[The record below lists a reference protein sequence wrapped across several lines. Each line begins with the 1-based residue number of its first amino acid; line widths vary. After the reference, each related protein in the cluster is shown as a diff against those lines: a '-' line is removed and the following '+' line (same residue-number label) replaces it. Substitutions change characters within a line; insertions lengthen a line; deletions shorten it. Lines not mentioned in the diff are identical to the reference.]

1 MGRFRQQ
8 CEYVL
13 FASKGRIIE
22 HARSCLPGVYSYPV
36 VAARKVHLTSKPV
49 PLIEKLLAVAT
60 AQATV
65 LDPFMGGGSVGEAC
79 IRTGRGYIGMELSP
93 EYYEI
98 SRSRLTAV
106 LAERT

>member
-1 MGRFRQQ
+1 M
-8 CEYVL
+8 
-13 FASKGRIIE
+13 SE

-49 PLIEKLLAVAT
+49 PLIENLLAVAA

>member
-1 MGRFRQQ
+1 M
-8 CEYVL
+8 
-13 FASKGRIIE
+13 
-22 HARSCLPGVYSYPV
+22 YSYPV
-36 VAARKVHLTSKPV
+36 VAARKVHLASKPV
-49 PLIEKLLAVAT
+49 PLIENLLAVAA